1 MEEYIEEAL
10 SVSFIRPSTSPA
22 ASGFF
27 FVKKKDG
34 SLRLCIDYWGLYGKL
49 PFIKEL
55 QRFLGFANF
64 YQRLIRNYSTIASL
78 LTALLQAKPAH
89 ILRHPDPDRPFIVEF
104 QVLPCSSAEA
114 ISGLAS
120 HLGKDRLDL
129 VVMDH
134 APEQYL
140 PDHLALQRENLLFK
154 HSVLILNRVVKAA
167 AQAVLEYLTTKPH
180 NYTLCQQVEDMLE
193 SRDSAFRAGDK
204 EALRIA
210 RARLSQA
217 IKEAKRSHA
226 QSIYGHFQD
235 SGDSWS
241 MWHGI
246 QAITNYKTTPSA
258 CDSDASLP
266 DVLND
271 FYARFEAQNNVAAR
285 KTIPPPNSQV
295 LCLSTADMKR
305 TLCRVNPWKSAGPD
319 NIPGRVLRE

>member
-154 HSVLILNRVVKAA
+154 HR
-167 AQAVLEYLTTKPH
+167 YRGDPH
-180 NYTLCQQVEDMLE
+180 KVIRKLWMTAEVHALMK